1 MIRIGKGMAAG
12 FVATVLLSILMV
24 MKGTMGLMPQLDVI
38 RMIAGMTGMSAALAW
53 GVHFLLGTV
62 IWGGLF
68 AWINHAIPGDTQ
80 WLRGIIFGVGA
91 WLAMMVLVM
100 PAAGQGL
107 FGLQLGIM
115 APVMTLILHVIY
127 GAVLGATY
135 GGVVGLEAE
144 TPAERRH

>member
-12 FVATVLLSILMV
+12 LVATVLLSILMV
-24 MKGTMGLMPQLDVI
+24 MKGTMGLMSQLDVI
-38 RMIAGMTGMSAALAW
+38 RMIAGMTGMSAAIAW

-68 AWINHAIPGDTQ
+68 AWINLAIPGDTQ
-80 WLRGIIFGVGA
+80 WLRGIVFGIGA

-135 GGVVGLEAE
+135 GGMVGPRVL
-144 TPAERRH
+144 TDG

>member
-12 FVATVLLSILMV
+12 LVATVLLSILMV

-38 RMIAGMTGMSAALAW
+38 RMIAGMTGMSAAIAW

-68 AWINHAIPGDTQ
+68 AWINLAIPGDTQ
-80 WLRGIIFGVGA
+80 WLRGIVFGIGA

-135 GGVVGLEAE
+135 GGMVGPRVL
-144 TPAERRH
+144 TDG